1 MGSVAFATFCSP
13 PHRLSLMSAVPV
25 ADSSSDVA
33 PYGLVLK
40 SERPTSSASSEEP
53 SSHVDEACRRRR
65 RREPAPDASPALPP
79 APPFLHCEP
88 AGRLNEPETPLLS
101 AGAVWL
107 DAPPPDVSHGSALL
121 IPIERPAVC
130 TCTAASPATS
140 DLPMAP
146 LSPLVTETSCAARRR
161 ACSLAAAAALRGES
175 GAGGAEG
182 GASLALPPS
191 VSIERRRAAT
201 PLTASALA

>member
-1 MGSVAFATFCSP
+1 MATACKRRGETP
-13 PHRLSLMSAVPV
+13 P
-25 ADSSSDVA
+25 SD
-33 PYGLVLK
+33 
-40 SERPTSSASSEEP
+40 
-53 SSHVDEACRRRR
+53 
-65 RREPAPDASPALPP
+65 ALR
-79 APPFLHCEP
+79 LHCEP
-88 AGRLNEPETPLLS
+88 AGRLKEPETPLLS

-107 DAPPPDVSHGSALL
+107 DASPPPDVSHGSALL

-191 VSIERRRAAT
+191 VSIERPRAVT